1 MTFAFP
7 RPHFTNPYSWPDQ
20 QPNVNTSLL
29 PFPPHK
35 KHPTFCWSHVLCRF
49 IANIRTSSST
59 YKNHLYFC
67 NLRYTQKLESTCFEA
82 SAFRQ
87 SILHLMSG
95 FVAYMESDSRSIEK
109 DGTLVGERR
118 NHVARSV
125 ELYLDDSSST
135 SFSNYSEEKSLIS
148 DLRFFIAW
156 TIFGACLAMN
166 S

>member
-59 YKNHLYFC
+59 YKM
-67 NLRYTQKLESTCFEA
+67 A
-82 SAFRQ
+82 Q
-87 SILHLMSG
+87 SQ
-95 FVAYMESDSRSIEK
+95 
-109 DGTLVGERR
+109 R
-118 NHVARSV
+118 NKKPRADV
-125 ELYLDDSSST
+125 DDS
-135 SFSNYSEEKSLIS
+135 E
-148 DLRFFIAW
+148 
-156 TIFGACLAMN
+156 
-166 S
+166 

>member
-1 MTFAFP
+1 
-7 RPHFTNPYSWPDQ
+7 
-20 QPNVNTSLL
+20 
-29 PFPPHK
+29 
-35 KHPTFCWSHVLCRF
+35 
-49 IANIRTSSST
+49 
-59 YKNHLYFC
+59 
-67 NLRYTQKLESTCFEA
+67 
-82 SAFRQ
+82 
-87 SILHLMSG
+87 MSG

-166 S
+166 SWK